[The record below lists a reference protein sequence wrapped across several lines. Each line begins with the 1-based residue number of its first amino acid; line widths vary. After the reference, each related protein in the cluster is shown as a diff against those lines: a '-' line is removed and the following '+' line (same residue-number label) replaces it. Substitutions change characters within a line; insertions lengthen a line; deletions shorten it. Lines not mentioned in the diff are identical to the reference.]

1 MRQYILRR
9 ALLIPPTILGV
20 TLLISALLQILPG
33 NVADIIVAESGGLN
47 PALTKEQIEDDL
59 GLNKSLFGID
69 ALGFLVQWGNW
80 LGGIVQGDFGEY
92 FRSGR
97 PVSDELISRA
107 PVTLQLSAMA
117 FVLSLLI
124 ALPIGV
130 LSAIRQDTPVDYA
143 ARSSAIFM
151 LALPSFWLATMFIVL
166 TGQYWNDLLPP
177 FIYRDFWQDPESN
190 LRQMW
195 APAVILAFGLAGGVM
210 RLTRG
215 QMLEVLRQ
223 DYVRTAWAKG
233 LRERTVITR
242 HAIKNA
248 FIPVVTLIGV
258 QVPLLVSGSVV
269 LEYIF
274 SIPGLGQML
283 LEGLSQREYL
293 AVLGVNVFV
302 ATLIVVTNF
311 AVDITY
317 SFLDPRI
324 RYA

>member
-59 GLNKSLFGID
+59 GLNDSLLGID
-69 ALGFLVQWGNW
+69 ALGFLVQWGQW
-80 LGGIVQGDFGEY
+80 LGGIAQGDFGEY

-107 PVTLQLSAMA
+107 PVTLQLSAIA
-117 FVLSLLI
+117 LVLSLLI

-130 LSAIRQDTPVDYA
+130 LSAIRQDTPADYA

-166 TGQYWNDLLPP
+166 AGQYWNDLLPP
-177 FIYRDFWQDPESN
+177 FIYHDLWEDPESN

-302 ATLIVVTNF
+302 ATVIVITNF

-324 RYA
+324 RYT